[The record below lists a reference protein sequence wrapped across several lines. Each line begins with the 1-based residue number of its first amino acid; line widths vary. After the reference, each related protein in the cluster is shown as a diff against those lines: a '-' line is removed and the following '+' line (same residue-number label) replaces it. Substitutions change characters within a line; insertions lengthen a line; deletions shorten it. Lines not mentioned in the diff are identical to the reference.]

1 MSLTLQE
8 QRLVEAYRAV
18 DIARRMLDRA
28 DAQLSRAQDARRRAA
43 VDHETALAALQ
54 RLLGS

>member
-1 MSLTLQE
+1 MSLTLQK

-28 DAQLSRAQDARRRAA
+28 EAQLARAQDTHRRAA
-43 VDHETALAALQ
+43 IDHETALATLR
-54 RLLGS
+54 RLLES